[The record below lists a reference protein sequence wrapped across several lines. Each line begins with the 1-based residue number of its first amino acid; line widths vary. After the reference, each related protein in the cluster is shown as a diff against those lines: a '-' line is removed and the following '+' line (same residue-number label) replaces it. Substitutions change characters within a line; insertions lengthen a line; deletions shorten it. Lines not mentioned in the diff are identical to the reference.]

1 MSEEVAATLI
11 GFVLVSIATAIALFQ
26 RLTNQVNEINSKVI
40 TLEKRSEEDRL
51 ERKEQT
57 KVLHN
62 LALSI
67 QKLSSYLEAHQDGFP
82 LNFRSGRNA
91 D

>member
-1 MSEEVAATLI
+1 MSDEVAATLI
-11 GFVLVSIATAIALFQ
+11 SFFLVSIGTAIAVFQ
-26 RLTNQVNEINSKVI
+26 KLTNRVLEINNKVI
-40 TLEKRSEEDRL
+40 NLEKRSEEDRL

-67 QKLSSYLEAHQDGFP
+67 QKLSTYLEAHQGLPFNLRTDT
-82 LNFRSGRNA
+82 NE
-91 D
+91 

>member
-1 MSEEVAATLI
+1 MSDEVAATLI
-11 GFVLVSIATAIALFQ
+11 GFVLVSIGTAIAVFQ
-26 RLTNQVNEINSKVI
+26 KLTNRVMEINSKVI
-40 TLEKRSEEDRL
+40 NLERQSEEDRL

-82 LNFRSGRNA
+82 LNIRPRNA
-91 D
+91 E

>member
-1 MSEEVAATLI
+1 MSDEVAATLI
-11 GFVLVSIATAIALFQ
+11 GFVLVTIGTAIAVFQ
-26 RLTNQVNEINSKVI
+26 KLVNRVMEINSKVI
-40 TLEKRSEEDRL
+40 NLEKRSEEDRM

-67 QKLSSYLEAHQDGFP
+67 QKLSSYLEAHQGLPFNLRPDS
-82 LNFRSGRNA
+82 NE
-91 D
+91 

>member
-1 MSEEVAATLI
+1 MSDEVAATLI
-11 GFVLVSIATAIALFQ
+11 GFFLVSIGTAIAVFQ
-26 RLTNQVNEINSKVI
+26 KLTNRVLEINNKVI
-40 TLEKRSEEDRL
+40 NLEKRSEEDRM

-67 QKLSSYLEAHQDGFP
+67 QKLSTYLETHQGLPF
-82 LNFRSGRNA
+82 NFRTDTNE
-91 D
+91 